1 VAGQRDQGRG
11 VGSKH
16 VNWKGDPPPGGVVG
30 CEPPSTQATHRKSSA
45 DLPLYHCILQVRWLR
60 RRPRRIPSVENMHG
74 YRLAAESVR
83 TTRLKV
89 RKHMD
94 RSGPPRPE
102 PPGAATRRGRL
113 DVRSTGVG
121 GPETAGG
128 VLLRESGI
136 SCSQNAYEHV
146 HSTVYKHTANSIGV
160 CRSF

>member
-16 VNWKGDPPPGGVVG
+16 VNGKRELCAAIPPWRRVLLWQ
-30 CEPPSTQATHRKSSA
+30 PPSAEASHGKSSA

-113 DVRSTGVG
+113 DVRSTGA

-128 VLLRESGI
+128 VFLREPGSPVLETLT
-136 SCSQNAYEHV
+136 N
-146 HSTVYKHTANSIGV
+146 TVYKHIRRNSIGL
-160 CRSF
+160 C